1 MTKKEAAEKLQ
12 RELKLLCHECM
23 HPQEVGWCKNHC
35 KLPEAFNMAIEALT
49 NTSNTLN
56 ALDCISRQAAIDE
69 AYSIVI
75 DGEKYDVVQVET
87 LMGLPSAQQKSLKYT
102 GDSICLY
109 CQTINCDGC
118 MYEPIE
124 GVQ

>member
-1 MTKKEAAEKLQ
+1 MCFYRDFVVILQ
-12 RELKLLCHECM
+12 AS
-23 HPQEVGWCKNHC
+23 G
-35 KLPEAFNMAIEALT
+35 KLPEAFDMAIEALT

-56 ALDCISRQAAIDE
+56 TLDCISRQAAIDE

-87 LMGLPSAQQKSLKYT
+87 LMGLPSAQQKPLKYT

-109 CQTINCDGC
+109 CQTTNCDGC
-118 MYEPIE
+118 MYEPME